1 VTPHTPYT
9 DRRGYDPGFLGVP
22 VPMPTLSAAA
32 REKAF
37 KFDGVA
43 GAAALEL
50 KYHNFSVIMNR
61 EARLAFVA
69 AVNLNGAAKFRQT
82 REGADRWFRDPR
94 LDEAFQAGNEF
105 YSDNPLDR
113 GHLVRRADAAWGS
126 TAAEAAAANEDTFHF
141 TNCSPQHEVFNQAR
155 KAQKQD
161 LLLWGNIE
169 EYIAAHAGTDRQ
181 RVSIF
186 NGPVIRA
193 DDRLHR
199 GLRVPREF
207 WKIVVT
213 AAPGSRKVK
222 ALAFVLSQESLIADL
237 PLEAFVAGPYRPYQ
251 MKVRAIETRTGLRF
265 ADLKLADALESG
277 AFESASHAVPLSSV
291 ADIVM

>member
-1 VTPHTPYT
+1 VTARTPYT
-9 DRRGYDPGFLGVP
+9 DRRGYDPAFLGVA

-32 REKAF
+32 SEKAF
-37 KFDGVA
+37 KFDGIA

-169 EYIAAHAGTDRQ
+169 EYIAAHADTDRQ

-265 ADLKLADALESG
+265 ADLKLADPLETG